1 MEMVI
6 FKALV
11 IIWVIVFTIGVGV
24 VGSEIIGEVKTKMEI
39 KKYRKEWKKNH
50 KKG

>member
-6 FKALV
+6 FKTLV
-11 IIWVIVFTIGVGV
+11 IIWIIVFIIGVGV
-24 VGSEIIGEVKTKMEI
+24 VGSEIIGQIKTEIEI
-39 KKYRKEWKKNH
+39 KKYRKEWRKNH

>member
-6 FKALV
+6 FKTLV
-11 IIWVIVFTIGVGV
+11 IIWVIIFTIGVWV
-24 VGSEIIGEVKTKMEI
+24 VGSEIIGQIKTEMEI
-39 KKYRKEWKKNH
+39 KKYRKEWRKNH